1 MELIIW
7 YKLQEFAML
16 ETRLSH
22 KLGKNQALSRD
33 GQTQVGREG
42 RREGDT
48 APATARR
55 LEDRYGEN
63 LQAYH

>member
-1 MELIIW
+1 
-7 YKLQEFAML
+7 ML